1 MKQPKTKVLQG
12 SPKQIAEGIFD
23 NMIVPMHS
31 QMANVSDRDA
41 DEFAFCI
48 AGTAVAGFLASA
60 NDLDSAKDLILQYIE
75 VMYHD
80 IKVEQ
85 QDTNILPTHHMGKP
99 I

>member
-31 QMANVSDRDA
+31 QMANVSERDA

>member
-1 MKQPKTKVLQG
+1 MKQPKTKSVARLT
-12 SPKQIAEGIFD
+12 KTNCRRYFD

-31 QMANVSDRDA
+31 QMANVSERDA

-75 VMYHD
+75 AMYHD

-85 QDTNILPTHHMGKP
+85 QNTNILPTHHMGKP

>member
-12 SPKQIAEGIFD
+12 SPKQSAEGIFD

-31 QMANVSDRDA
+31 QMANVSERDA

>member
-1 MKQPKTKVLQG
+1 MKQSKTKVLQG

-31 QMANVSDRDA
+31 QMANVSERDA

-75 VMYHD
+75 AMYHD
-80 IKVEQ
+80 IKDEQ

>member
-31 QMANVSDRDA
+31 QMANISERDA

>member
-31 QMANVSDRDA
+31 QMANVSERDA

-75 VMYHD
+75 AMYHD